1 MEQSSWNKL
10 VDSKLNSQKKF
21 IYLLLTLL
29 ILCFFTIFYQA
40 TLFSDSLEILES
52 DLDTAK
58 NNISNLQTKE
68 KLTQDNLVR
77 IAAAIV
83 NLSNDLSGCVDT
95 ITDITDYL
103 GDLSNNISIS
113 SSKNWF
119 DNSYTYYLDI
129 EEFNYGFYFSA
140 C

>member
-1 MEQSSWNKL
+1 MEQSSWNEL
-10 VDSKLNSQKKF
+10 VDSKLNFQKKL

-29 ILCFFTIFYQA
+29 ILSLSYILYQA
-40 TLFSDSLEILES
+40 TLFSDSLESLES
-52 DLDTAK
+52 DLDLVK
-58 NNISNLQTKE
+58 NNISNLQDKE
-68 KLTQDNLVR
+68 KLTQDNLLL
-77 IAAAIV
+77 IANAIG
-83 NLSNDLSGCVDT
+83 NLRDDLYGCVNT

-119 DNSYTYYLDI
+119 DNSYTYYLEI
-129 EEFNYGFYFSA
+129 EEFNYGFYFSG

>member
-10 VDSKLNSQKKF
+10 VDKKLNSQKKL

-29 ILCFFTIFYQA
+29 ILSLSYIFYQA

-58 NNISNLQTKE
+58 NNISNIQAKDN
-68 KLTQDNLVR
+68 LTQDNLVR
-77 IAAAIV
+77 ITAAIV
-83 NLSNDLSGCVDT
+83 NLSNNLSGCVDT

-119 DNSYTYYLDI
+119 DNSYTYYLNV
-129 EEFNYGFYFSA
+129 EEFNYGYYFSA

>member
-1 MEQSSWNKL
+1 MEQLSWNKL
-10 VDSKLNSQKKF
+10 VDSKLNSQKKL

-29 ILCFFTIFYQA
+29 ILSLSYIFYQA
-40 TLFSDSLEILES
+40 TLFSDSLESLES

-58 NNISNLQTKE
+58 INISNLQAKE
-68 KLTQDNLVR
+68 KLTQDNLILV
-77 IAAAIV
+77 ATAIG
-83 NLSNDLSGCVDT
+83 NLRNDLSGCVDT

-113 SSKNWF
+113 SRKNWF
-119 DNSYTYYLDI
+119 DNSNTYYLSI

>member
-1 MEQSSWNKL
+1 MEQLSWNKL
-10 VDSKLNSQKKF
+10 VDSKLNSQKKL

-29 ILCFFTIFYQA
+29 ILSLSYIFYQA
-40 TLFSDSLEILES
+40 TLFSDTLESLES

-58 NNISNLQTKE
+58 INISNLQAKE
-68 KLTQDNLVR
+68 KFTQDNLVL
-77 IAAAIV
+77 IATAIG
-83 NLSNDLSGCVDT
+83 NLRNDLSGCVDT

-113 SSKNWF
+113 SRKNWF
-119 DNSYTYYLDI
+119 DNSNTYYLDI